1 MRLQD
6 RRYQVLNSIGDPS
19 ELRNNAHLRRGN
31 VAPSIHHQSYKKA
44 IAHVYMSQHSSRQY
58 TLDAIALTH
67 TLAITATSFVRLSSG
82 SLAGEST
89 RGLLATDHVILNHG
103 QVTWTTPELAPP
115 LLTTT
120 PHQRD
125 DVSALDRFN
134 VHRCPT
140 RRVFSG
146 TGLEPVTKQA
156 TVRYL
161 YHSATAAM
169 KFKQKK
175 VPQ

>member
-1 MRLQD
+1 M
-6 RRYQVLNSIGDPS
+6 S
-19 ELRNNAHLRRGN
+19 EGRFDLSTFRSERTNEASTLTITPKR
-31 VAPSIHHQSYKKA
+31 S
-44 IAHVYMSQHSSRQY
+44 SSR
-58 TLDAIALTH
+58 DVA
-67 TLAITATSFVRLSSG
+67 
-82 SLAGEST
+82 T

-120 PHQRD
+120 PHQRE

-161 YHSATAAM
+161 YHSATAATFYVDAPM
-169 KFKQKK
+169 GSS
-175 VPQ
+175 

>member
-1 MRLQD
+1 MEILGFLWTRFWMALQLFELFTVPD
-6 RRYQVLNSIGDPS
+6 HPLPGLRPS
-19 ELRNNAHLRRGN
+19 L
-31 VAPSIHHQSYKKA
+31 PSSLKPR
-44 IAHVYMSQHSSRQY
+44 IASDTGCR
-58 TLDAIALTH
+58 A
-67 TLAITATSFVRLSSG
+67 
-82 SLAGEST
+82 T

-103 QVTWTTPELAPP
+103 QVTCTTPELAPP

-120 PHQRD
+120 PHQRE

-161 YHSATAAM
+161 YHSATAA
-169 KFKQKK
+169 
-175 VPQ
+175 

>member
-1 MRLQD
+1 MISATL
-6 RRYQVLNSIGDPS
+6 LP
-19 ELRNNAHLRRGN
+19 LPFWAA
-31 VAPSIHHQSYKKA
+31 VAQWLGYRTMA
-44 IAHVYMSQHSSRQY
+44 A
-58 TLDAIALTH
+58 
-67 TLAITATSFVRLSSG
+67 
-82 SLAGEST
+82 T

-120 PHQRD
+120 PHQGV

-146 TGLEPVTKQA
+146 IGLELVTRQA
-156 TVRYL
+156 TIRYL
-161 YHSATAAM
+161 YHSAPAATWE
-169 KFKQKK
+169 KRKED
-175 VPQ
+175 